1 MTYQKAIEDAKI
13 AAKVTG
19 CNQIVYEYLPN
30 DYSRK
35 SAHLF
40 EAHLFV
46 KLLTITP
53 DGTITQ

>member
-1 MTYQKAIEDAKI
+1 MTYQEAIEDAKI
-13 AAKVTG
+13 ATKVTG

-40 EAHLFV
+40 DSKSYV

-53 DGTITQ
+53 NGTISQ